1 MVMFGKARHDKDEQ
15 GVIVVLFAISALLIF
30 MVGAVAVDLG
40 NAFARHRDS
49 QTEADFAA
57 LAGGNCTGCLPAPQ
71 STPLASDP
79 AVAAVATYL
88 LKNWPA
94 DDSGRPKPT
103 LADLEVQLTSLS
115 SNENA
120 DGQVYY
126 GSFAADGTFDPN
138 VNQLTVVTPQSQVNF
153 GLANA
158 LGVSHADVA
167 AMATVEVR
175 SPGVDTLPF
184 YAASGCDYGEQTIAQ
199 TNNGHSADTV
209 MLAYPSDTNAAS
221 LLAVNPPQIPLDDT
235 TTALTISGSKLT
247 GTTQIGFFESGNGVT
262 GPPPVTVPST
272 GFTMNATGS
281 QITVKAPLPTGL
293 TSVQDLW
300 YVRVMI
306 GGKWSA
312 VAQGST
318 LLALQLTVG
327 QPLLT
332 CAQGSSS
339 GNFGTLPLTNLH
351 GGGADE
357 QIAENIVGPLDH
369 SLATYPS
376 PHSDWTCT
384 SAAPSVMWPS
394 DGTNCVSTQT
404 GLPQD
409 AATWGFVTGVNGLA
423 GRLTDVSANTG
434 CASGGDPQTTG
445 ILGQYTINNDTLSC
459 FLTDTTGS
467 VNVGDIDSP
476 TYSLGGPALSQQ
488 IYTSPR
494 FFYVPIVGVVPTS
507 GGSFYYQIVDFRPAF
522 VTDQINS
529 ATWGSPATSTN
540 GLRPTST
547 NNALQSVQVVFLNQ
561 NALPPP
567 PPGRTDPYE
576 GHGPKVIQL
585 VD

>member
-1 MVMFGKARHDKDEQ
+1 MFGKARHDKDEH

-57 LAGGNCTGCLPAPQ
+57 LAGGDCTGCLPAPH

-94 DDSGRPKPT
+94 DDSGNPKPT
-103 LADLEVQLTSLS
+103 LTQLETQLTTLTGSGQ
-115 SNENA
+115 NA

-126 GSFAADGTFDPN
+126 GSFDSEGNFVPN
-138 VNQLTVVTPQSQVNF
+138 INQLTVITPQSQVNF

-158 LGVSHADVA
+158 LGVSHTDVDA
-167 AMATVEVR
+167 TATVEVR

-209 MLAYPSDTNAAS
+209 MLAYPSDTNSAS
-221 LLAVNPPQIPLDDT
+221 LLGLSPTQIAQDDT
-235 TTALTISGSKLT
+235 TTALTINGSKLT
-247 GTTQIGFFESGNGVT
+247 GTTQVGFFESGNGVT
-262 GPPPVTVPST
+262 GPLPVTVPST
-272 GFTMNATGS
+272 GFTVNASGT
-281 QITVKAPLPTGL
+281 QIVVKAPLPTGL
-293 TSVQDLW
+293 TSVQDVW

-312 VAQGST
+312 VSQGST

-327 QPLLT
+327 QPILT

-357 QIAENIVGPLDH
+357 QIAENIIGPMDH
-369 SLATYPS
+369 SLAAYPS

-384 SAAPSVMWPS
+384 SGAPSVLWPG

-409 AATWGFVTGVNGLA
+409 AATWGFVSGVNGLA

-434 CASGGDPQTTG
+434 CATDGDPQTTG
-445 ILGQYTINNDTLSC
+445 ILGQYTINDDTLSC

-476 TYSLGGPALSQQ
+476 TYSLDEPALAQQ
-488 IYTSPR
+488 IYASPR
-494 FFYVPIVGVVPTS
+494 FFYVPVVGVVPTS
-507 GGSFYYQIVDFRPAF
+507 GGSHNYQIVDFRPAF
-522 VTDQINS
+522 LTDQINS
-529 ATWGSPATSTN
+529 ATWGTPATSTN

-547 NNALQSVQVVFLNQ
+547 NKALQSVQVVFLNP

-567 PPGRTDPYE
+567 PPGRTTPYQ